1 MVISFKHINTV
12 STFNNTKFSAD
23 STDSTYYLGDS
34 TTTILQGTPD
44 VLYTD
49 IAFIKPTGQIIT
61 HGRVYSC
68 NELTFDTEPT
78 EGSQNPV
85 TSDGILNALENLGVV
100 WTELV

>member
-1 MVISFKHINTV
+1 MVRHIHIDSLQEYIS
-12 STFNNTKFSAD
+12 TKFAQNSD
-23 STDSTYYLGDS
+23 NSLYFTGGSS
-34 TTTILQGTPD
+34 EILIGTPD
-44 VLYTD
+44 VRYTD

-85 TSDGILNALENLGVV
+85 TSDGILTALENLGVV